1 MTGND
6 TLSDALSGIDNAE
19 RVGHLRHTVA
29 PASNLIGDVLSVF
42 ADRGY
47 IEGYEF
53 VDDGKAGTFEVELR
67 GSINECGAIKPR
79 YSVASDDFE
88 DWEKRFL
95 PAQNYGALVVTTSR
109 GVMSHAEAR
118 EAGVGGKLVA
128 YVY

>member
-19 RVGHLRHTVA
+19 RVGHLRHTVT
-29 PASNLIGDVLSVF
+29 PASNLIGDILEVF
-42 ADRGY
+42 AEHGY
-47 IEGYEF
+47 IDGYEF
-53 VDDGKAGTFEVELR
+53 VDDGKAGEFEVELR
-67 GSINECGAIKPR
+67 GAINECGAIKPR
-79 YSVASDDFE
+79 YAVGSDAFE

-118 EAGVGGKLVA
+118 TEGVGGQLVA

>member
-29 PASNLIGDVLSVF
+29 PASNLIGNVLAVF
-42 ADRGY
+42 EERGF
-47 IEGYEF
+47 IDSYEF
-53 VDDGKAGTFEVELR
+53 VDDGKAGQYEVELR
-67 GSINECGAIKPR
+67 GAINQCGAIKPR
-79 YSVASDDFE
+79 YSVGADGFE
-88 DWEKRFL
+88 DWEKRYL
-95 PAQNYGALVVTTSR
+95 PAQNYGALVVTSSR

-118 EAGVGGKLVA
+118 QEGVGGQLVA

>member
-19 RVGHLRHTVA
+19 RVGHLRHTVS
-29 PASNLIGDVLSVF
+29 PASNLVRSVLEVF
-42 ADRGY
+42 EARGY
-47 IEGYEF
+47 IDGFEYVE
-53 VDDGKAGTFEVELR
+53 DGKAGEFQVELR
-67 GSINECGAIKPR
+67 GAINACGSIKPR
-79 YSVASDDFE
+79 YAVGGDGFE

-109 GVMSHAEAR
+109 GVMSHVEAR
-118 EAGVGGKLVA
+118 KEGVGGQLVA

>member
-42 ADRGY
+42 AERGY
-47 IEGYEF
+47 IDGYEF
-53 VDDGKAGTFEVELR
+53 VEDGKAGKYEVELR
-67 GSINECGAIKPR
+67 GAINECGAVKPR
-79 YSVASDDFE
+79 YSVKSGAFE

-118 EAGVGGKLVA
+118 EEGVGGQLVA

>member
-19 RVGHLRHTVA
+19 RVGHLRHTVT
-29 PASNLIGDVLSVF
+29 PASNLIGDILAVF
-42 ADRGY
+42 AERGY
-47 IEGYEF
+47 IDGYEF
-53 VDDGKAGTFEVELR
+53 VEDGKAGEFEVELR
-67 GSINECGAIKPR
+67 GAINECGAIKPR
-79 YSVASDDFE
+79 YAVGSDDFE

-118 EAGVGGKLVA
+118 EEGVGGQLVA

>member
-19 RVGHLRHTVA
+19 RVGHLRHTVS
-29 PASNLIGDVLSVF
+29 PASNLVRSVLEVF
-42 ADRGY
+42 ESRGY
-47 IEGYEF
+47 IDGFEYVE
-53 VDDGKAGTFEVELR
+53 DGKAGEFEVELR
-67 GSINECGAIKPR
+67 GAINACGSIKPR
-79 YSVASDDFE
+79 YSVTGDGFE

-109 GVMSHAEAR
+109 GVMSHVEAR
-118 EAGVGGKLVA
+118 EEGVGGQLVA